1 MIITA
6 TMATTQNDKLPT
18 LCQACDLEQWCPGST
33 GNEAGVAQEC
43 SRYQRRIP
51 RSLRI
56 GYVLHIFSFWSFF
69 ASDVL
74 ESDDVEGSNDSSDIC
89 IHRSPQDMANFA
101 AVLGVRGG
109 LQCVSEVWPT
119 CAV

>member
-1 MIITA
+1 MLKISKKNPPEPSYWICITYIF
-6 TMATTQNDKLPT
+6 L
-18 LCQACDLEQWCPGST
+18 LE
-33 GNEAGVAQEC
+33 
-43 SRYQRRIP
+43 
-51 RSLRI
+51 
-56 GYVLHIFSFWSFF
+56 FF

>member
-1 MIITA
+1 MLKISEKNPPEPSYWIYIHIYF
-6 TMATTQNDKLPT
+6 
-18 LCQACDLEQWCPGST
+18 SS
-33 GNEAGVAQEC
+33 GV
-43 SRYQRRIP
+43 
-51 RSLRI
+51 
-56 GYVLHIFSFWSFF
+56 FF

-74 ESDDVEGSNDSSDIC
+74 ESEDVEGSNDSSDIC